1 MDEHAEE
8 RREAEERD
16 REERD
21 DRRESQA
28 EADYWTMQDQGLE
41 WAEFVSM
48 EQWRG

>member
-1 MDEHAEE
+1 MDEHREE
-8 RREAEERD
+8 REELE

-28 EADYWTMQDQGLE
+28 ERDYWTLQSEGLE

-48 EQWRG
+48 EAWRG